1 MYTYGMSTP
10 KMSQEELEAM
20 PVSILVK
27 LIMNQQ
33 ETIETL
39 TRHIDE
45 LTEQIRLMN
54 QRSFGRKTESS
65 QFVQQLQFDLG
76 LNEAEEISDEKAADP
91 VLDEAAPKKKK
102 AKGKKQ
108 EDWQKITNHRD
119 EYLEL
124 TEDELNKQY
133 GKGKWKRLSEELIY
147 KLEHR
152 PASFEAVTYHIAVYA
167 KDDNQT
173 IVRAPKQAEMFPK
186 SIATPSLVSS
196 IITAK
201 YVNAIPLYR
210 LEAAYAQ
217 NDIHISRAVMANWVI
232 RAYDQY
238 LRYVCEALKQ
248 EMTKQRILHADET
261 PFEVIRDGREAGSK
275 SYMWVYRT
283 NAKIPGHKV
292 ILYQYCPTRGHENP
306 KNYLK
311 DFKGTLVT
319 DGYGAYHKLEK
330 EDPAKFKVAGCWVH
344 LKRKFSTIVKA
355 NGRKYNNPIATEAVR
370 RIQRIYHEEHLIQD
384 LPPEEH
390 LQKRQEKI
398 KPLVD
403 EFFAWVKDKSAAES
417 TDKSSETGKSLQ
429 YALNQEKY
437 LRVFLEDAQVPLDN
451 NAAEIAIRPF
461 TVGRK
466 NWVLIDTPRGAEAS
480 AGIYSIVE
488 TAKANGLKLYP
499 YFTYLLEELPKI
511 INEGCTTIP
520 DRLLPWSE
528 EVHQKLG
535 M

>member
-1 MYTYGMSTP
+1 MKRHLIP
-10 KMSQEELEAM
+10 NWK
-20 PVSILVK
+20 K
-27 LIMNQQ
+27 L
-33 ETIETL
+33 L
-39 TRHIDE
+39 
-45 LTEQIRLMN
+45 
-54 QRSFGRKTESS
+54 QRR
-65 QFVQQLQFDLG
+65 
-76 LNEAEEISDEKAADP
+76 
-91 VLDEAAPKKKK
+91 KK

-108 EDWQKITNHRD
+108 EDWKKITNHRD

-124 TEDELNKQY
+124 SEEELDKQY
-133 GKGKWKRLSEELIY
+133 GKGKWKRLPDELIY
-147 KLEHR
+147 KLEHI

-173 IVRAPKQAEMFPK
+173 IARAPKPVEMFPK
-186 SIATPSLVSS
+186 SIATPSLAAS
-196 IITAK
+196 ILTAK
-201 YVNAIPLYR
+201 YVNAIPLNR
-210 LEAAYAQ
+210 LEAAYKQ

-248 EMTKQRILHADET
+248 AMIKQSLLHADET
-261 PFEVIRDGREAGSK
+261 PFEVIRDGRAAGSK

-283 NAKIPGHKV
+283 NAKIPGPKA
-292 ILYQYCPTRGHENP
+292 ILYQYCSTRGHENP

-311 DFKGTLVT
+311 DFSGTLVT
-319 DGYGAYHKLEK
+319 DGYGAYHKLAK

-344 LKRKFSTIVKA
+344 LKRKFAEIIKA
-355 NGRKYNNPIATEAVR
+355 NGKKFQNPIATEAVR
-370 RIQRIYHEEHLIQD
+370 KIQRIYHEEHLIQD

-390 LQKRQEKI
+390 LRKRQEKI

-403 EFFAWVKDKSAAES
+403 EIFAWVKDKSAVES
-417 TDKSSETGKSLQ
+417 TENSSEIGKSLQ

-437 LRVFLEDAQVPLDN
+437 LRVFLDDASVPLDN

-466 NWVLIDTPRGAEAS
+466 NWVIIDTPRGAEAS

-511 INEGCTTIP
+511 INEGRTTMP